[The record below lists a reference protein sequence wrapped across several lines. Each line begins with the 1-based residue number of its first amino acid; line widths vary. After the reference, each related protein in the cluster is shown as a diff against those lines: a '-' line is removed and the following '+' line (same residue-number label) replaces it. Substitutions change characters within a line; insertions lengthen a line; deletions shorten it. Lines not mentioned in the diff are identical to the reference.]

1 MGPAVGGPIFIVGPM
16 GSGTTLLRLMLDSH
30 PHIAIPP
37 ETGFMRAYKA
47 HRFVPFKITGRGWAR
62 RLGWSDDELDA
73 LLRDLYDTLFMRYAE
88 QHGKRRWGEKT
99 PVHTWHVDAMARLF
113 PDARFVGIIRHPG
126 AVVSSNMRRWKH
138 SLPKAAIHYDRY
150 ARELARQAARRP
162 KRFVVLRYEDLL
174 LQPEPVMR
182 ELLDWLGEP
191 WADEVLAHDEV
202 QSSRGG
208 RRVVEGRTV
217 VDDPIDV
224 SRMSKWVQR
233 MDVERRARLDERL
246 GRLGAFFGYR
256 TDDPSVLEPI
266 AGAGR
271 YVARGDEIAARL
283 PAFPD
288 LNLKARPVP
297 PVYEVLYDPRKLV
310 VLSVERYQRLRERAA
325 PRPPQPLWRIA
336 GARAKR
342 RARRLLGR

>member
-1 MGPAVGGPIFIVGPM
+1 M

-47 HRFVPFKITGRGWAR
+47 HRHIPFKHSGRGWAR
-62 RLGWSDDELDA
+62 RLGWTDDELDG
-73 LLRDLYDTLFMRYAE
+73 LLRELYDTLFMRYAE

-99 PVHTWHVDAMARLF
+99 PIHTWHVDAMARLF

-126 AVVSSNMRRWKH
+126 AVVASNMRRWRH
-138 SLPKAAIHYDRY
+138 SMPKAAIHYDRY

-162 KRFVVLRYEDLL
+162 ARFVVLRYEDLV

-182 ELLDWLGEP
+182 ELLAWLDEP

-202 QSSRGG
+202 QAARGG

-224 SRMSKWVQR
+224 SRISAWVG
-233 MDVERRARLDERL
+233 RLEPVKRERL
-246 GRLGAFFGYR
+246 AARVGRLAAFYGYR
-256 TDDPSVLEPI
+256 MEDPAVLEPL
-266 AGAGR
+266 AGDGR
-271 YVARGDEIAARL
+271 AVARGDEIAARM
-283 PAFPD
+283 AVFAD
-288 LNLKARPVP
+288 LGLRRRPVP
-297 PVYEVLYDPRKLV
+297 PVYEQLPDPRGLMV
-310 VLSVERYQRLRERAA
+310 VPVERFRRLREQAR
-325 PRPPQPLWRIA
+325 PVPPQPLWRIA
-336 GARAKR
+336 ASRARR
-342 RARRLLGR
+342 RARRLLSR